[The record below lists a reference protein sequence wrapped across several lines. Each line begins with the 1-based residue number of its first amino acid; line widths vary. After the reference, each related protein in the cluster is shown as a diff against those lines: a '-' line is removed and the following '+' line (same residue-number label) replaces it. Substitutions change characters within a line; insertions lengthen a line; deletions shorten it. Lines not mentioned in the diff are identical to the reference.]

1 VRAVTRRLA
10 SLLGSFL
17 FFWIAPATVAGL
29 APWMLTQWEPGPTLL
44 GIDAGRWIGVVLG
57 LAGTI
62 VVVES
67 FVRFALDGLGT
78 PAPVAPTRRLVVSG
92 LYRFVRNPMY
102 VGVLAAILGQALL
115 LGRRVLLGYAA
126 LVFVAFSAFVALY
139 EEPTLRRQFG
149 PEYDD
154 YRAHVGR
161 WWPRLT
167 PWHPR

>member
-1 VRAVTRRLA
+1 VTRRVT

-29 APWMLTQWEPGPTLL
+29 VPWTLTQWEPGPTLL
-44 GIDAGRWIGVVLG
+44 RIDAGRWIGVFLG
-57 LAGTI
+57 LAGAI

-78 PAPVAPTRRLVVSG
+78 PAPIAPTQRLVVSG

-139 EEPTLRRQFG
+139 EEPTLRRRYG
-149 PEYDD
+149 REYDD

-167 PWHPR
+167 PWPPR